1 MSQMPAAME
10 RRRML
15 ESAACSQIEREFF
28 FDQVFP
34 LNLRG
39 VKRLLAPGCLAL
51 LGLRQCLQ
59 AESSEVREASLRAL
73 RT

>member
-1 MSQMPAAME
+1 MSQIPAVME

-15 ESAACSQIEREFF
+15 ESASCSQTEREFF

-51 LGLRQCLQ
+51 LGLQ
-59 AESSEVREASLRAL
+59 
-73 RT
+73 

>member
-1 MSQMPAAME
+1 MSQMPAVME

-15 ESAACSQIEREFF
+15 ESASCSQTEREFF

-51 LGLRQCLQ
+51 LGLRQCL
-59 AESSEVREASLRAL
+59 
-73 RT
+73 